1 MAHLKDQRD
10 VIKRAITM
18 VEQDVSECMLL
29 AESKKDLTYV
39 VRNNALKRKC
49 DESRKK
55 MNFWKNSIQFKLRKK
70 RCYSHLFIYLENT
83 GVLQPIVFTFKFF
96 VSVVYDGC
104 KGIFV
109 NIRYFTE
116 TMITII
122 VKMMSMDHLIV
133 KNTRLHTY
141 NLQSWDRWLS
151 FDKNVIDNSVACF
164 YCPQWLWRS
173 VCEYQ
178 ILYRNYDHSYCV
190 NDVCGAS

>member
-1 MAHLKDQRD
+1 MKVEKNWTSGRTVFSLSWEKKD
-10 VIKRAITM
+10 VIVIFLTIWKI
-18 VEQDVSECMLL
+18 QD
-29 AESKKDLTYV
+29 
-39 VRNNALKRKC
+39 
-49 DESRKK
+49 
-55 MNFWKNSIQFKLRKK
+55 F
-70 RCYSHLFIYLENT
+70 YSQLFLHLS
-83 GVLQPIVFTFKFF
+83 F
-96 VSVVYDGC
+96 VSVVYHGC

-164 YCPQWLWRS
+164 HCPQWLWRS